1 MSSTKGLNNLR
12 ATAEKERDDLAAQI
26 QRIGAGLWQNL
37 ATTMAASQANPGEL
51 LLVSRV
57 QTAASMYETWV
68 AVVDGTSRTE
78 NDQ

>member
-12 ATAEKERDDLAAQI
+12 DNATRERDELAAQI

-37 ATTMAASQANPGEL
+37 ATTITAAQALPGEITL
-51 LLVSRV
+51 ISQV

-68 AVVDGTSRTE
+68 AVVDGDDRG
-78 NDQ
+78 